1 MDDQYDEFKVR
12 ESKKSNENRNSQ
24 TTFQEMESVV
34 QKSKQLFVVKM
45 ATQTRK
51 RRKRRAKRESDYKCQ
66 KDSAIRY
73 TYSWCSPS
81 LPLPQLAT
89 RPTCLHS
96 VGASNSRPVLFG
108 ALFCNVAQRACGR
121 DEIAVGGTDAAC

>member
-73 TYSWCSPS
+73 LYS
-81 LPLPQLAT
+81 
-89 RPTCLHS
+89 
-96 VGASNSRPVLFG
+96 
-108 ALFCNVAQRACGR
+108 
-121 DEIAVGGTDAAC
+121 